1 MFTVFCVCVLK
12 SIIKILLKNKQK
24 TVSHTVAKGRG
35 AKQAKATYLEFG
47 LCVDASS
54 TPPYHFL
61 PGNNT
66 MNTGVPLQAY
76 QVTGTGRHGKLQ
88 AH

>member
-1 MFTVFCVCVLK
+1 MCLCVEKHNSNIVKKLQA
-12 SIIKILLKNKQK
+12 I
-24 TVSHTVAKGRG
+24 AKGSG

-47 LCVDASS
+47 LCVNASS

-61 PGNNT
+61 LGDNT
-66 MNTGVPLQAY
+66 MNTGVSLQAY
-76 QVTGTGRHGKLQ
+76 QVPGTGRHGKLQ